1 MKYISHK
8 KLEEF
13 CIHSLKNKNVRKDV
27 IDHVTKSLIQTS
39 LRGVDSHGIRLL
51 PHYLDAIDSGR
62 INTNPQYSFE
72 QRSPST
78 AKLDGD
84 HTFGHAAGKEAME
97 KAIAKAKETGIGAVA
112 VYNSTH
118 FGAAAFFSLIA
129 ADKDMIGMSFTHADS
144 LMLTYNGK
152 RPFFGTNPLC
162 FAAPCDGEDP
172 FCLDMAT
179 TRVTWNKIK
188 EKKDENETI
197 PKGWA
202 VDKTGKE
209 TTDVEK
215 VAYLIPIG
223 DYKGYGLAM
232 MIEILC
238 SLLTSMPYGN
248 DICRMYDD
256 PIDKKRKLGHFF
268 MAIDIECFEEKLRF
282 KKRLKKMMDEVRK
295 EPSMKGE
302 KIMVPGDPEK
312 KEMQIRL
319 ERGIPIDKVTLQKLC
334 KIAKNISFE
343 LD

>member
-1 MKYISHK
+1 MKCISYR

-13 CIHSLKNKNVRKDV
+13 CISSLKYKNVRSDV
-27 IDHVTKSLIQTS
+27 IDCVTKSLIQTS

-51 PHYLDAIDSGR
+51 PHYLEAIDSGR
-62 INTNPQYSFE
+62 INTNPQYIFE
-72 QRSPST
+72 ERSPST

-84 HTFGHAAGKEAME
+84 HTFGHAAGKEGME
-97 KAIAKAKETGIGAVA
+97 KAIAKAKETGMGAVA
-112 VYNSTH
+112 VFNSTH
-118 FGAAAFFSLIA
+118 FGAAAFFSLVA
-129 ADKDMIGMSFTHADS
+129 ADKDMIGISFTHADS

-162 FAAPCDGEDP
+162 FAAPCEREYP

-188 EKKDENETI
+188 KKMDEKQKI
-197 PKGWA
+197 PKSWG

-215 VAYLIPIG
+215 VAYLLPIG
-223 DYKGYGLAM
+223 DYKGYGLGM

-238 SLLTSMPYGN
+238 GLLTSMPYGN
-248 DICRMYDD
+248 NICRMYDD

-268 MAIDIECFEEKLRF
+268 IAIDIECFEEKQRF

-295 EPSMKGE
+295 EPSKKGE

-312 KEMQIRL
+312 KEMKIRL
-319 ERGIPIDKVTLQKLC
+319 EKGIPLDKVTLQKLRQ
-334 KIAKNISFE
+334 IAKNINFD